1 MKRAVAYAR
10 VSSNKQSETSIET
23 QFDEIEAFSKN
34 AGIQI
39 VKRYQDKITASGEK
53 ERPQFTQMI
62 VEALSGDTDLI
73 LVYKY
78 DRFIRDDLEDQKLI
92 RELEQKNVYVIS
104 CAERIDTTTPSGR
117 LQRWLISGLN
127 KFYLENLRDE
137 IYTKTTKVAEKGYY
151 LGGNVLYGYTLRE
164 VRDKEAARTRKVYE
178 INEQEAIVVRKIFEM
193 FANKESYNKII
204 AYLNEHFRN
213 RAGQSWSKST
223 IMSMLKN
230 KKYVGIYTYREGN
243 KHTPHAKRQ
252 DKIEISG
259 LVPPIVDAETF
270 QKVQERLQTSNIRYQ
285 KSQSLCRGIIYCGIC
300 GAKMTTRRGKES
312 DQYVCSRFY
321 AKRDTEYNG
330 MSVNKVD
337 QFVLGYIRQIL
348 TDPDYE
354 SIAKGYNEEAA
365 LRDEAYKERIDALK
379 LKQKE
384 LEDKIQNAVEA
395 VLNKSPLA
403 DVLQEKATQLRHEL
417 EQTKDELSKVLNQ
430 GMSYVTIEMIKEKF
444 EEYKHKLES
453 DTDEQR
459 ELVLSLIEKV
469 VIYKGYIEII
479 ARDT

>member
-23 QFDEIEAFSKN
+23 QFDEIENFAEQS
-34 AGIQI
+34 GIRI
-39 VKRYQDKITASGEK
+39 IEKFQDKITASGSK
-53 ERPQFTQMI
+53 TRPEFEIMLSN
-62 VEALSGDTDLI
+62 ALQGKYDMI

-164 VRDKEAARTRKVYE
+164 IRDKEAARTRKVYE
-178 INEQEAIVVRKIFEM
+178 INEQEAIVVRKVFEM

-204 AYLNEHFRN
+204 AYLNDHFRN
-213 RAGQSWSKST
+213 RTGQTWSKST
-223 IMSMLKN
+223 IINMLRN

-243 KHTPHAKRQ
+243 KHNPHANRQ

-259 LVPPIVDAETF
+259 LIPAIVDSETF
-270 QKVQERLQTSNIRYQ
+270 KKVQERLKPSNMRYR
-285 KSQSLCRGIIYCGIC
+285 KSQALCRGLIYCGIC
-300 GAKMTTRRGKES
+300 GAKMTTRKSKGA

-330 MSVNKVD
+330 MSINKVD
-337 QFVLGYIRQIL
+337 QFVLGYVRQML
-348 TDPDYE
+348 ANPDYE
-354 SIAKGYNEEAA
+354 AIAKGYNEEAS
-365 LRDEAYKERIDALK
+365 LRDEEYKQRIDALK
-379 LKQKE
+379 IKQKE

-395 VLNKSPLA
+395 ILNKSPLA
-403 DVLQEKATQLRHEL
+403 DVLQEKAAQLRRDL
-417 EQTKDELSKVLNQ
+417 DQTKNDLSKVLNQ
-430 GMSYVTIEMIKEKF
+430 GVSYVTIEMIKEKF

-453 DTDEQR
+453 DTEGQR
-459 ELVLSLIEKV
+459 ELILSIVDKV
-469 VIYKGYIEII
+469 IIHKRYIEII
-479 ARDT
+479 AKNT